1 MTLIKAGVRP
11 HTQCT
16 TLVSVDTTMSAKK
29 KVLLLAYY
37 YPPYAGVAGQRT
49 DKFRKYLPEFGWC
62 PIVFSLDARYYGD
75 RVSQSITADSSGQE
89 CTDEIHRVRYLALP
103 GSTVLMKLVH
113 PLLALW
119 FAGRHR
125 RDLGAVYMSGSPFHP
140 FLLTPL
146 LTGVL
151 GIATVLDFRD
161 SWSINHGYDG
171 TRRASLGARL
181 REKAFQLLEGISIRF
196 ASRVVF
202 ATSRLQ
208 EEYAELFPRW
218 RHKFST
224 IHNGFDPED
233 VASVTPQR
241 QHPGTTLVL
250 AGKFHMYTPE
260 AVDAL
265 MQVLKNAPDLS
276 FVYVGEE
283 HAIIADAAHR
293 RGVDSR
299 VTSLPF
305 QPQKRVLELTAG
317 ADIGL
322 VTNGMVNGLGTKIF
336 EYLALGKPAV
346 CLVPQGSVIASEFG
360 STPAVLVSHPPHTAP
375 RIRDLLQRART
386 MVGKPQSTDLA
397 PFNRRNNA
405 GELAKLLD
413 EISS

>member
-1 MTLIKAGVRP
+1 MRRNKR
-11 HTQCT
+11 
-16 TLVSVDTTMSAKK
+16 
-29 KVLLLAYY
+29 VLMLAYY
-37 YPPYAGVAGQRT
+37 YPPFAGVASQRT
-49 DKFRKYLPEFGWC
+49 SKFGKFLPEYGWG
-62 PIVFSLDARYYGD
+62 PIVFTVDERYYGNRVIREQTSHTTD
-75 RVSQSITADSSGQE
+75 RGGDFDLERTKYFSF
-89 CTDEIHRVRYLALP
+89 P
-103 GSTVLMKLVH
+103 GSTVLMKLAH

-119 FAGRHR
+119 FAARHR

-151 GIATVLDFRD
+151 RIPTVLDFRD

-181 REKAFQLLEGISIRF
+181 REKAFQFLEGVSIQF

-202 ATSRLQ
+202 ATSRLE

-218 RHKFST
+218 GHKFST

-265 MQVLKNAPDLS
+265 MQVLQNVPDLS

>member
-1 MTLIKAGVRP
+1 MIKNKR
-11 HTQCT
+11 
-16 TLVSVDTTMSAKK
+16 
-29 KVLLLAYY
+29 VLLLTYY
-37 YPPYAGVAGQRT
+37 YPPFAGVGSQRT
-49 DKFRKYLPEFGWC
+49 GKFGKFLPEYGWD
-62 PIVFSLDARYYGD
+62 PVVFTVDERYYGT
-75 RVSQSITADSSGQE
+75 RVIRQQTSQSSDGPGDFDLKRA
-89 CTDEIHRVRYLALP
+89 RYLPFP
-103 GSTVLMKLVH
+103 GSTVLMKLAH

-119 FAGRHR
+119 FTVRHR

-151 GIATVLDFRD
+151 RIPTVLDFRD

-171 TRRASLGARL
+171 SRRTSLGARL
-181 REKAFQLLEGISIRF
+181 REKAFQLLEGVSIRF

-208 EEYAELFPRW
+208 EEYAELFPRC

-233 VASVTPQR
+233 VGRVTPHR
-241 QHPGTTLVL
+241 QYPGTTLIL
-250 AGKFHMYTPE
+250 AGKFYTYTPE

-265 MQVLKNAPDLS
+265 MEVLQAAPDLW

-283 HAIIADAAHR
+283 HAIIKDAAHR
-293 RGVDSR
+293 HKVSAQ

-305 QPQKRVLELTAG
+305 QPQQTVLELTAG

-346 CLVPQGSVIASEFG
+346 CLVPQGSVISSEFG
-360 STPAVLVSHPPHTAP
+360 STPSVLVSHPPHTAS
-375 RIRDLLQRART
+375 RIAELLQRART
-386 MVGKPQSTDLA
+386 MVGQAQSTDLA
-397 PFNRRNNA
+397 PFNRRTNA

-413 EISS
+413 ELSG